1 MDQGS
6 EAACVE
12 EAAGDVTG
20 EAAEFSGCSSEV
32 FQVTLSVSTIPVMQ
46 RWSTTIIVT
55 ANVIASRESFAL
67 PGGYRGVRSE
77 GEWHGGNA
85 AHCLNHDGFPSMGDM
100 RQSAQHRVMAG
111 PRLGAVRYVPGSVS
125 GRQRSTV

>member
-1 MDQGS
+1 VVQGS

-67 PGGYRGVRSE
+67 PGGYRGVRPE

-85 AHCLNHDGFPSMGDM
+85 APLPEPWWVSIHEGYAPTGATPRHGGS
-100 RQSAQHRVMAG
+100 SAGCNPIR
-111 PRLGAVRYVPGSVS
+111 PR
-125 GRQRSTV
+125 